1 MGLRYHRLNNTH
13 TNTQVFNNE
22 KGSLP
27 NEMLD
32 QNITVLSYCYY
43 FFTTQK
49 PRAHILVTPHL
60 SPVTHK
66 EYSICQVS
74 YQRIFEDPH
83 SKPTGSIAWR
93 NRHCQRHAVTS
104 LSVLLQF
111 GLPLSHLS
119 APKVLYCLQQR
130 LSHPEAKGRNCLIT
144 VCDRAYICFEN
155 AI

>member
-1 MGLRYHRLNNTH
+1 MKKE
-13 TNTQVFNNE
+13 VFPM
-22 KGSLP
+22 KCLIKTS
-27 NEMLD
+27 
-32 QNITVLSYCYY
+32 QFFHSYY
-43 FFTTQK
+43 FLTTQK
-49 PRAHILVTPHL
+49 PGGHFLVTPHL

-74 YQRIFEDPH
+74 FQRIFEDPH

-93 NRHCQRHAVTS
+93 NQHCQRHTVTS

-111 GLPLSHLS
+111 GPPLSHLS

-144 VCDRAYICFEN
+144 VSDRSYICFEN
-155 AI
+155 VI